1 MVTGSSIPNREARV
15 AWLQEN
21 GLRVY
26 PIHRPSSTI
35 TSIDGHSS
43 LRYDTMPNHQKC
55 AGCGKGSCTLTCSRC
70 KVTEVGHLRVHYCSS
85 ECQKS
90 DWPSH
95 RKVCRSRQQLAR
107 AVSILT
113 GLWAVLQTSTYAE
126 RCDFSHE
133 DNGLIAAEHWKNDQD
148 RRCYTGAS
156 FVRRFPD
163 DVIPTNMSAK
173 AEKAVLF
180 DKNTDEITSTGM
192 PWVKSFLQPLCMK
205 IEEIEINIKNPALMI
220 GSLKFAGHN
229 VLRVTTKAG
238 EVLAIDISGARYVF
252 RRYRIDTILLECA
265 IGNAAKQAAVADQ
278 LLMFSPG
285 NPDAFL
291 YKTRESLVGLVTES
305 IDRSIAS
312 FPGAMNSLMLSPQ
325 RHFED
330 FHHLTI
336 RSVKHFMDDAV
347 QQLHRAG
354 VGRMFFVDLNGTKE
368 LLTAITPSTK
378 YSELF
383 KKAWFTEAE
392 MVAFKD
398 DQSLKKMWIC
408 RMSKLHKENCC
419 DKTHQWMGF

>member
-1 MVTGSSIPNREARV
+1 MATGSSIPNPEARV

-26 PIHRPSSTI
+26 PIHRPSPTI
-35 TSIDGHSS
+35 TSIDGPSS
-43 LRYDTMPNHQKC
+43 LPYDTMPNHQKC
-55 AGCGKGSCTLTCSRC
+55 AGCGKGGCTLTCSRC
-70 KVTEVGHLRVHYCSS
+70 KVTE
-85 ECQKS
+85 
-90 DWPSH
+90 
-95 RKVCRSRQQLAR
+95 LAR

-113 GLWAVLQTSTYAE
+113 GLWAALQTSTYAE
-126 RCDFSHE
+126 RCDSSHE
-133 DNGLIAAEHWKNDQD
+133 DNGLIAAEHWKDDQD

-192 PWVKSFLQPLCMK
+192 PWVKSFLQPFCMK
-205 IEEIEINIKNPALMI
+205 IEEIEINIKNPALMT
-220 GSLKFAGHN
+220 GSLQFAGHN
-229 VLRVTTKAG
+229 VLRATTKTG
-238 EVLAIDISGARYVF
+238 EEVF

-278 LLMFSPG
+278 LLMFSPR

-291 YKTRESLVGLVTES
+291 YKTRESLVGLITES
-305 IDRSIAS
+305 IDGSIAS

-330 FHHLTI
+330 FQHLTI
-336 RSVKHFMDDAV
+336 RTTKNFMDDAL

-378 YSELF
+378 YSKLF
-383 KKAWFTEAE
+383 KKVWFTEAE
-392 MVAFKD
+392 MAAFKD
-398 DQSLKKMWIC
+398 DQSLKKMWMC